1 MSETPQ
7 AAAEAW
13 TVRRVLEW
21 TTQHLQ
27 KHGSETPRLDAEI
40 LLAHSRNCPR
50 IALYTQFDEPLGD
63 AVRAKMRELVQRR
76 AQAEPVAYLV
86 GHREFFSLDFQVTRD
101 VLIPRPDTETLVMA
115 ALDAV
120 KSMSPRP
127 RMGER
132 ARERGRALPAKPIP
146 LSLTISPRG
155 EGTTD

>member
-63 AVRAKMRELVQRR
+63 AVRAKCESWCSVERR
-76 AQAEPVAYLV
+76 PNRWRIWSAIGSSSVSIF
-86 GHREFFSLDFQVTRD
+86 R
-101 VLIPRPDTETLVMA
+101 
-115 ALDAV
+115 
-120 KSMSPRP
+120 
-127 RMGER
+127 
-132 ARERGRALPAKPIP
+132 
-146 LSLTISPRG
+146 
-155 EGTTD
+155 